1 MTLIV
6 PEYVLRQREAK
17 KKADEATKELSLKD
31 RVPKPT
37 GWRILVMPYMGKE
50 KTEGGIHVP
59 DSVREKE
66 ARRLLKITVG
76 NMNPLSITANK
87 QGRDISLRNEFLN
100 WLSPKNRRMAE
111 NLEKTF
117 QVKRRRYESIIKNPE
132 YKRRFSIYAY

>member
-17 KKADEATKELSLKD
+17 KKADEAAKELSLKD

-66 ARRLLKITVG
+66 SRATVVAYVIKMGPLAYKDVDKFGTDGDWCKEGDWVVFRAYSGTRMKIYGKEFRLINDDTVEAVVDDPTG
-76 NMNPLSITANK
+76 VVRA
-87 QGRDISLRNEFLN
+87 
-100 WLSPKNRRMAE
+100 
-111 NLEKTF
+111 
-117 QVKRRRYESIIKNPE
+117 
-132 YKRRFSIYAY
+132 